1 MAEKLFVFDTDMIQ
15 LADKIRE
22 KTNTSDL
29 LSWPQG
35 YVDALNNMSG
45 NLSGL
50 NFEVVGGTT
59 QPTSPLENMVWINT
73 NIAITSWNFA
83 PIELRPSSSQ
93 QGDVWIVT
101 GNYHNN
107 ISFDAVKENVVY
119 ICPVKAYQ
127 YQSGSWVEV
136 GIKVYKNNEWI
147 NNRLYVYD
155 RGDSCTDVTGGWSK
169 SSSSGSV
176 QFGSES
182 FYLKGTNFDGPASAK
197 TNNPVDITP
206 YSIMTVIGYVASV
219 ASEYGSVCF
228 QSSRLISA
236 STGSG
241 TATWHKGGSTGNFT
255 MNIDVSAVTGEYY
268 VLIQVG
274 ENNACSGYIYEI
286 YFE

>member
-1 MAEKLFVFDTDMIQ
+1 MSEKLFVFDTEMTQ

-22 KTNTSDL
+22 KTKTTEL

-35 YVDALNNMSG
+35 YVNALDNV
-45 NLSGL
+45 SGL

-59 QPTSPLENMVWINT
+59 QPTNPLENMVWINT
-73 NIAITSWNFA
+73 NIAITSWNFG
-83 PIELRPSSSQ
+83 PIEVRPSSSQ

-107 ISFDAVKENVVY
+107 ISFDAVKENAVY

-136 GIKVYKNNEWI
+136 GIKVYKNNEWM

-155 RGDSCTDVTGGWSK
+155 RGDSCTDVTGGWYQ
-169 SSSSGSV
+169 SSSDGTV

-182 FYLKGTNFDGPASAK
+182 FYLRGENGGAANAMTTNPI
-197 TNNPVDITP
+197 NITP
-206 YSIMTVIGYVASV
+206 YSIMTVVGYVASV

-228 QSSRLISA
+228 QGSRLISA

-241 TATWHKGGSTGNFT
+241 TATWYKGGSTGNFT

-268 VLIQVG
+268 VYIQVG
-274 ENNACSGYIYEI
+274 ENSDCSGYIYEI